1 MGDKSVKNDI
11 VMGDF
16 IANRNKKQP
25 FFGIIG
31 VKP

>member
-1 MGDKSVKNDI
+1 MGDKIVKNDI

-25 FFGIIG
+25 FFGNP
-31 VKP
+31 KK